1 MKNIPYS
8 TSYQPTCTAPIIS
21 DMRTLSIDIE
31 TYSPVD
37 LAKAGVY
44 PYAEHPEFEILL
56 FAYAFDGEPVRCVE
70 LAQGESLPEEVVSAL
85 TDPDTLKTAFNAQFE
100 RVCIGRFWGLS
111 LPIEQWEC
119 TMIKSAMLGL
129 PLSLAMVAKVLKLE
143 QGKMEAGKALIRYFS
158 LPCKPT
164 KSNGGRT
171 RNLPRHD
178 LDKWRLFGEYCI
190 RDVEVER
197 AIRDK
202 IAFFDIPEMERA
214 LYVLDQ
220 EINDRGVLLDAELVR
235 NAIEMDTV
243 YKDKLTE
250 EAKAITALDNPNSV
264 AQLKEWV
271 SDKLGEEVGSLTKGA
286 IKDLSEETD
295 DETVKAMLM
304 LRLEM
309 AKTSVKKY
317 MAMANAVGADG
328 RVRALLQFYG
338 ANRTGRWAGRLVQ
351 VQNLPQNHLDDL
363 DLAREVVKS
372 GDLDML
378 EMLYGNVPDTLSQLI
393 RTAFV
398 AKEGHTF
405 VVADFSAIEARVIAW
420 LAGEQWRL
428 RVFETHGKIYEASAS
443 AMFGVPI
450 EEIHKGSPLRQKGKV
465 SELALGYQGGTGA
478 LIQMGA
484 LKMGLTEDELQ
495 PLVDAWR
502 NANPAIVRLWYD
514 VGNAAIRAVETG
526 LPTRILQGGI
536 TFGVSKGLLF
546 VHLPSGRRLSYA
558 RPRVGINKFSSKAL
572 QYDGMSQTTKTWGT
586 QDTYGGKLVEN
597 IVQAIARDCLAYAM
611 LNLQSA
617 GYNIVMHIHD
627 EAVSEVPTDRD
638 YLNDVCSIMSQP
650 IPWAKGLPLRADG
663 YVTPY
668 YKKD

>member
-1 MKNIPYS
+1 
-8 TSYQPTCTAPIIS
+8 
-21 DMRTLSIDIE
+21 MRALSIDIE

-44 PYAEHPEFEILL
+44 PYAEHPDFEILL
-56 FAYAFDGEPVRCVE
+56 FAYAFDDEPVRCVD
-70 LAQGESLPEEVVSAL
+70 LAQGEQLPEELLSAL
-85 TDPDTLKTAFNAQFE
+85 TDSEVVKTAFNAMFE
-100 RVCIGRFWGLS
+100 RVCIGRFFGID

-119 TMIKSAMLGL
+119 TLVKSAMVGL
-129 PLSLAMVAKVLKLE
+129 PLSLGTVSKVLKLE

-164 KSNGGRT
+164 RTNGGRT

-178 LDKWRLFGEYCI
+178 IDKWQFFTEYCI

-197 AIRDK
+197 AIRNK
-202 IAFFDIPEMERA
+202 IAFFDIPETERA

-243 YKDKLTE
+243 YKERLIE
-250 EAKAITALDNPNSV
+250 EAKALTALDNPNSV

-271 SDKLGEEVGSLTKGA
+271 SDKLGEEVESLTKGA
-286 IKDLSEETD
+286 IKDLAKEVD
-295 DETVKAMLM
+295 DETVKNMLM

-317 MAMANAVGADG
+317 EAMSNAVGADG

-351 VQNLPQNHLDDL
+351 VQNLPQNHINDL

-372 GDLDML
+372 GDLEML
-378 EMLYGNVPDTLSQLI
+378 EILYGNVPDTLSQLI
-393 RTAFV
+393 RTAFI

-420 LAGEQWRL
+420 LAGESWRL
-428 RVFETHGKIYEASAS
+428 QVFETHGKIYEASAS
-443 AMFGVPI
+443 AMFHVPI

-465 SELALGYQGGTGA
+465 SELALGYQGGPGA

-484 LKMGLTEDELQ
+484 LGMGLTEDELQ

-514 VGNAAIRAVETG
+514 VGNAAIQAVERGTVVDV
-526 LPTRILQGGI
+526 RGI
-536 TFGVSKGLLF
+536 RLECAKGILF
-546 VHLPSGRRLSYA
+546 VRLPSGRRLSYLK
-558 RPRVGINKFSSKAL
+558 PRIGVNKFGSKAL
-572 QYDGMSQTTKTWGT
+572 QFEGMDQTTKKWGT

-611 LNLQSA
+611 LNLRSA

-627 EAVSEVPTDRD
+627 EAVTEVPTDKD
-638 YLNDVCSIMSQP
+638 YLDDVCRIMSQP

>member
-1 MKNIPYS
+1 
-8 TSYQPTCTAPIIS
+8 
-21 DMRTLSIDIE
+21 MRTLSIDIE

-56 FAYAFDGEPVRCVE
+56 FAYAFDGEPVRCLDLARGEQIPAE
-70 LAQGESLPEEVVSAL
+70 LLSAL
-85 TDPDTLKTAFNAQFE
+85 TDPEVIKTAFNAMFE
-100 RVCIGRFWGLS
+100 RVCIGRFFELS

-119 TMIKSAMLGL
+119 TMVKSAMLGL

-235 NAIEMDTV
+235 NAIEMDTA
-243 YKDKLTE
+243 YRDKLAE

-271 SDKLGEEVGSLTKGA
+271 SDKLGEEVESLTKGA

-295 DETVKAMLM
+295 DESVKAMLM

-317 MAMANAVGADG
+317 TAMANAVGRDG

-351 VQNLPQNHLDDL
+351 VQNLPQNHLNDL

-398 AKEGHTF
+398 AKEGHTL

-495 PLVDAWR
+495 PLVDTWR

-536 TFGVSKGLLF
+536 TFEVSRGLLF
-546 VHLPSGRRLSYA
+546 VHLPSGRKLSYA
-558 RPRVGINKFSSKAL
+558 RPRVGLNKFGSKAL
-572 QYDGMSQTTKTWGT
+572 QYDGMSQTTKTWGV
-586 QDTYGGKLVEN
+586 QDTYGGKLTEN

-611 LNLQSA
+611 LNLRSA

-627 EAVSEVPTDRD
+627 EAVSEVPAEGD
-638 YLNDVCSIMSQP
+638 YLDDVCSIMSQP